1 MAPTPGLL
9 LSDLYPGLAVR
20 ISAAFPETAKLN
32 VEWAR
37 VWYVSE
43 RRLGAVMLITWQRRT
58 SPPWP
63 LLVDV
68 AWLIPEQRPADPPE
82 MPAWARCE
90 VVGV

>member
-20 ISAAFPETAKLN
+20 ISAAFPETAALA

-43 RRLGAVMLITWQRRT
+43 RQPGAVMLIVWPSRRAA
-58 SPPWP
+58 PWP
-63 LLVDV
+63 LLVSVEALLTDH
-68 AWLIPEQRPADPPE
+68 RPAEPPE
-82 MPAWARCE
+82 MPSWARE
-90 VVGV
+90 GVVGV